1 MSELSRVTVTTNGS
15 VMNSGTSDQAIEAA
29 PYLVR
34 TFDGGGDVE
43 AYALCMYMYVGI
55 FVCLVLHAQLNMAF
69 PVGGKK

>member
-34 TFDGGGDVE
+34 TFDGGGGMLKHMHC
-43 AYALCMYMYVGI
+43 ACTCMWGYLCALFCM
-55 FVCLVLHAQLNMAF
+55 HN
-69 PVGGKK
+69 